1 MSDSV
6 NSVSSPASVAG
17 PLAVP
22 PVAQAGDSLA
32 EVATP
37 SLLLD
42 LDAFDANVA
51 RMASAAS
58 ARGVAVR
65 PHAKAHKSVTIARAQ
80 VAAGAVG
87 VCCQKLTE
95 AIPFVNAGIGSI
107 HISNEFVGQARVALA
122 VAMAARV
129 SLSVCVDDVR
139 QVAPLG
145 KAAQRA
151 GVRIAVLPEVDVGQG
166 RCGVDSTEALGRLEH
181 ETTWTE
187 RVALVAGLT
196 AALLVE
202 LVRHDPLRTGEASQ
216 ARPLDRPRAIACLAP
231 VALACGLA
239 TMEADA
245 RPETDLL
252 EIAMLAV
259 DARLDRIVDAFA
271 SADPRG
277 DLTAILAALLA
288 HLP

>member
-1 MSDSV
+1 MLREISEEVRV
-6 NSVSSPASVAG
+6 NMKDR
-17 PLAVP
+17 LR
-22 PVAQAGDSLA
+22 
-32 EVATP
+32 E
-37 SLLLD
+37 
-42 LDAFDANVA
+42 
-51 RMASAAS
+51 
-58 ARGVAVR
+58 
-65 PHAKAHKSVTIARAQ
+65 
-80 VAAGAVG
+80 
-87 VCCQKLTE
+87 
-95 AIPFVNAGIGSI
+95 
-107 HISNEFVGQARVALA
+107 
-122 VAMAARV
+122 
-129 SLSVCVDDVR
+129 VR
-139 QVAPLG
+139 QAI
-145 KAAQRA
+145 RRHRHDSDA
-151 GVRIAVLPEVDVGQG
+151 GRGQG
-166 RCGVDSTEALGRLEH
+166 RARAPFPLAGIEGLLGHAVSAFDDAMTMAETLVSRDRIGGQASLTMPKPLGRYFSARDPLAGERAFRRDLYGLAKVVLAVRRIEGSTIRETRFPAIHAAMARDEAEALGRLEH

-202 LVRHDPLRTGEASQ
+202 LVRHDPLRTGEAPQ

>member
-1 MSDSV
+1 MTDSV

-166 RCGVDSTEALGRLEH
+166 RCGVDSTEALGRL
-181 ETTWTE
+181 
-187 RVALVAGLT
+187 
-196 AALLVE
+196 
-202 LVRHDPLRTGEASQ
+202 
-216 ARPLDRPRAIACLAP
+216 
-231 VALACGLA
+231 
-239 TMEADA
+239 
-245 RPETDLL
+245 
-252 EIAMLAV
+252 V
-259 DARLDRIVDAFA
+259 DAIDHYEGRFAMEDTRMAVIEARRAGICVFAVTVDRVSRSYIPHLFGRNGHAVV
-271 SADPRG
+271 SR
-277 DLTAILAALLA
+277 LAAPA
-288 HLP
+288 ATASIWRAGRKRMTLP